1 MSIRQNLRILN
12 KPISELA
19 MLPQETIMS
28 MAQSGQIPVAFVAP
42 ILAEKAEQ
50 AKASANAA
58 AMSEQQQ
65 MPPGTVLE
73 SLIAQNAANEAQ
85 EDMPMMAPPI
95 PEAQDNMPMMG
106 AQMPEDVGI
115 GALPIPDEMI
125 PGLAGGGIIAFQNR
139 GLVEDIDESVLRTM
153 TPEQILTYQ
162 NTGELPPGARSMVAQ
177 TRPSTINPTFEAA
190 IARAER
196 GEGPNV
202 SRPRTID
209 RVPQGLTPS
218 TPEDRLAFDKTGQ
231 MPSGVAFPFQP
242 EVEEEK
248 AVAATPS
255 ANLRGID
262 MQPIIAQATGIA
274 SALRPATQTKVPSV
288 KEASQQTVDLLKES
302 GFDSEIFG
310 KMKQDVE
317 KQREGLKGERS
328 EAINMRIIEAGLAIM
343 GGTSPDAVANIGKG
357 ATGAVKGLS
366 EDFKD
371 LRKSERDLKS
381 AEQSLMI
388 KQNDLAMGRA
398 NITQSTIDKA
408 QQRVDKET
416 DNFNRDKAD
425 LAKTLLSG
433 EIQERVTRATYGN
446 RMTDFDKKWKIYTDS
461 LPKGANPNPS
471 GFAVMW
477 GEGRVTVSEKDA
489 TKMAQE
495 YLKLDPPDLS
505 TPEGKAK
512 FEGIKRYF
520 MQQGGGGSV
529 APSSGKTPPLPPG
542 FITQ

>member
-1 MSIRQNLRILN
+1 MSIAQNLRILN

-19 MLPQETIMS
+19 MLPQETIMT

-85 EDMPMMAPPI
+85 EDMPMMA
-95 PEAQDNMPMMG
+95 QDNMPMMG

-125 PGLAGGGIIAFQNR
+125 PGLAGGGIIAFQE
-139 GLVEDIDESVLRTM
+139 GDLVEEDEELRRA
-153 TPEQILTYQ
+153 L
-162 NTGELPPGARSMVAQ
+162 
-177 TRPSTINPTFEAA
+177 NPTFADA

-202 SRPRTID
+202 SRPGTIN
-209 RVPQGLTPS
+209 RAPQGLTPG
-218 TPEDRLAFDKTGQ
+218 TPEDRLAFDQTGQ
-231 MPSGVAFPFQP
+231 VPPGVAFPFQP
-242 EVEEEK
+242 EVEEEE

-274 SALRPATQTKVPSV
+274 SALRPATQATVPSV

-302 GFDSEIFG
+302 GFDSDIFG
-310 KMKQDVE
+310 KIKQDVQE
-317 KQREGLKGERS
+317 QREGLKGQRS
-328 EAINMRIIEAGLAIM
+328 ESINMRLIEAGLAIM
-343 GGTSPDAVANIGKG
+343 GGSSPNAFENIGKG
-357 ATGAVKGLS
+357 ATGALKGLS

-381 AEQSLMI
+381 AEQNLMI

-408 QQRVDKET
+408 QQRFDKET
-416 DNFNRDKAD
+416 DNYNKSQSTFAN
-425 LAKTLLSG
+425 TMLSG
-433 EIQERVTRATYGN
+433 EIQERLARASFGSKV
-446 RMTDFDKKWKIYTDS
+446 TDFDKQYSIYSRDAIARGETPTYRGFSSELEGSKGILTFKDAMTIVSKEPGLS
-461 LPKGANPNPS
+461 LEEQKRAARELMAEDRSLRGTRSSGARTGMSDQDRQAQQFAQANPNDPRS
-471 GFAVMW
+471 KQIM
-477 GEGRVTVSEKDA
+477 
-489 TKMAQE
+489 E
-495 YLKLDPPDLS
+495 YLNKQYGL
-505 TPEGKAK
+505 
-512 FEGIKRYF
+512 R
-520 MQQGGGGSV
+520 
-529 APSSGKTPPLPPG
+529 
-542 FITQ
+542 

>member
-1 MSIRQNLRILN
+1 
-12 KPISELA
+12 
-19 MLPQETIMS
+19 
-28 MAQSGQIPVAFVAP
+28 
-42 ILAEKAEQ
+42 
-50 AKASANAA
+50 
-58 AMSEQQQ
+58 
-65 MPPGTVLE
+65 
-73 SLIAQNAANEAQ
+73 
-85 EDMPMMAPPI
+85 MMAPPM

-162 NTGELPPGARSMVAQ
+162 NTGELPPGARSMVDQ
-177 TRPSTINPTFEAA
+177 KKKSTINPTFEDA

-446 RMTDFDKKWKIYTDS
+446 RDD
-461 LPKGANPNPS
+461 
-471 GFAVMW
+471 
-477 GEGRVTVSEKDA
+477 
-489 TKMAQE
+489 
-495 YLKLDPPDLS
+495 
-505 TPEGKAK
+505 
-512 FEGIKRYF
+512 
-520 MQQGGGGSV
+520 
-529 APSSGKTPPLPPG
+529 
-542 FITQ
+542 

>member
-19 MLPQETIMS
+19 MLPQETIMT

-85 EDMPMMAPPI
+85 EDMPMMAPPM
-95 PEAQDNMPMMG
+95 PEAQGNMPMMG

-162 NTGELPPGARSMVAQ
+162 NTGELPPGARSMVDQ
-177 TRPSTINPTFEAA
+177 KKKSTINPTFEAA

-202 SRPRTID
+202 SRPGTID

-328 EAINMRIIEAGLAIM
+328 EAINMRLIEAGLAIM
-343 GGTSPDAVANIGKG
+343 GGTSPDAFANIGKG

-381 AEQSLMI
+381 AEQNL
-388 KQNDLAMGRA
+388 D
-398 NITQSTIDKA
+398 DKT
-408 QQRVDKET
+408 E
-416 DNFNRDKAD
+416 
-425 LAKTLLSG
+425 
-433 EIQERVTRATYGN
+433 
-446 RMTDFDKKWKIYTDS
+446 
-461 LPKGANPNPS
+461 
-471 GFAVMW
+471 
-477 GEGRVTVSEKDA
+477 
-489 TKMAQE
+489 
-495 YLKLDPPDLS
+495 
-505 TPEGKAK
+505 
-512 FEGIKRYF
+512 
-520 MQQGGGGSV
+520 
-529 APSSGKTPPLPPG
+529 
-542 FITQ
+542 